1 MKADAWKEYQKAA
14 KVSMWLEA
22 IPSIAA
28 EVAAPLS
35 QVRWIPKNT
44 TKNNLSTIL
53 VILKNESSTFFSNI
67 SEQKKR
73 LIWGAKYFL

>member
-35 QVRWIPKNT
+35 QVRWIPK
-44 TKNNLSTIL
+44 KN
-53 VILKNESSTFFSNI
+53 
-67 SEQKKR
+67 KK
-73 LIWGAKYFL
+73 K

>member
-1 MKADAWKEYQKAA
+1 METRAKARAEEMAMKADAWKEYQKAA

-44 TKNNLSTIL
+44 TKNNLPTI
-53 VILKNESSTFFSNI
+53 
-67 SEQKKR
+67 
-73 LIWGAKYFL
+73 FLS

>member
-1 MKADAWKEYQKAA
+1 METRAKARAEEMAMKADAWKEYQKAA

-35 QVRWIPKNT
+35 QVRWIPK
-44 TKNNLSTIL
+44 KN
-53 VILKNESSTFFSNI
+53 
-67 SEQKKR
+67 KK
-73 LIWGAKYFL
+73 K

>member
-35 QVRWIPKNT
+35 QVRWIPKN
-44 TKNNLSTIL
+44 KNKSTIFL
-53 VILKNESSTFFSNI
+53 ILKNEGSTFVSND
-67 SEQKKR
+67 SEQRKS
-73 LIWGAKYFL
+73 